1 MTAYKCL
8 QNKTKNCKRT
18 FKVFDIANSRC
29 TQSVLVY
36 QQQMLTIIQLY
47 DNFDN
52 SNVILFSDKRFQTF
66 PTCTKPAG
74 IPKGER
80 KGGWLHYIYNYTIY
94 KFLQTYVC

>member
-1 MTAYKCL
+1 MMTAYKCL

-18 FKVFDIANSRC
+18 FKVFDIANSRY
-29 TQSVLVY
+29 TQYVLVY
-36 QQQMLTIIQLY
+36 QQQMLTLMQLY
-47 DNFDN
+47 EQMSFYA
-52 SNVILFSDKRFQTF
+52 
-66 PTCTKPAG
+66 PTNASKLSLRTKPAG

>member
-1 MTAYKCL
+1 MMTAYKCL

-36 QQQMLTIIQLY
+36 QQHMLTIMQLY
-47 DNFDN
+47 
-52 SNVILFSDKRFQTF
+52 LCSDKRFQTF

-74 IPKGER
+74 IPEGER
-80 KGGWLHYIYNYTIY
+80 KGGGMVTLHLYTIY
-94 KFLQTYVC
+94 KFLQTYIC